1 MHKMYKNNFKKHN
14 SSKNIKEAS
23 DNSIK
28 SNQKL
33 KE

>member
-1 MHKMYKNNFKKHN
+1 MYKNNFKKHN

-28 SNQKL
+28 SKI
-33 KE
+33 ERIT